1 MIKIWIHYALTH
13 IVIVSDSLN
22 SGCKKEYLSNW
33 LYFEKIQSAESPR
46 FIRAK
51 DSADS
56 HISSLIETVILPEP
70 RLRVPFQL
78 PSTKPLHYPPMLFH
92 MEHLEL
98 RQLGFVQYT
107 YLQLF
112 AEVIGRVQKF
122 PISDRFCKIH
132 RSSLNTEPIRIILSA
147 FERRE
152 HSQDN
157 PHFKIAKILFFG
169 LGRTYKVYFRRW
181 ICLNHGLHDSGTYG
195 ALWVGSNICKPCI

>member
-56 HISSLIETVILPEP
+56 HISSLIETVLLAEP

-78 PSTKPLHYPPMLFH
+78 PWNYDNSVSYNT
-92 MEHLEL
+92 
-98 RQLGFVQYT
+98 RN
-107 YLQLF
+107 
-112 AEVIGRVQKF
+112 IGRVQKF

-157 PHFKIAKILFFG
+157 PRFKIAKILFFG